1 MANVNPFSGFV
12 RYFLGCGI
20 LSFRGK
26 AGLRINKM
34 EFRDNEAIYLQI
46 AAYVSE
52 NILLGKW
59 PAEQKI
65 PSVRDMAVELEVNP
79 NTVMRSY
86 EFLQNQGVIYNKR
99 GLGLYVAP
107 DGSDKVKVYSR
118 ERFIQQDLPVFFR
131 NIYLLD
137 ISAEDLQE
145 WYEKFKIENYKPKST
160 GENENK

>member
-1 MANVNPFSGFV
+1 
-12 RYFLGCGI
+12 
-20 LSFRGK
+20 
-26 AGLRINKM
+26 M

-46 AAYVSE
+46 AAFVSE

-65 PSVRDMAVELEVNP
+65 PSVRDLAIELEVNP

-99 GLGLYVAP
+99 GLGLFVAA
-107 DGSDKVKVYSR
+107 DGYDKVKAYR
-118 ERFIQQDLPVFFR
+118 KEHFIQQDLPGLFR

-137 ISAEDLQE
+137 IGLEDLQRR
-145 WYEKFKIENYKPKST
+145 YEQFKLENYTIKK
-160 GENENK
+160 NDENK